1 MTMTTRRGFT
11 LVELLIGL
19 ILLMAV
25 GAVTYQLLVNTQR
38 VSRSQAQRIG
48 MQDNGRSGALIM
60 ANELRELGYDQIT
73 ATSLAA
79 ITLKLPNA
87 LTVGTNSDL
96 RAIGPDSI
104 TYRAPRGLGYTC
116 NLTATGPTT
125 ADVVVWNPAPGV
137 TDARRWQAYRSIT
150 TTDSLML
157 FIENDP
163 QTSGDDLWLTVGL
176 TVGQSAQNCPNGT
189 AGIRFRVQIPLAV
202 GISAAD
208 IVANA
213 PLGNPVRAFEIMQMR
228 SYTSNGKIWLGMRSR
243 PLTAGTTVE
252 PVLGPLSGTA
262 QGLTFTYKDA
272 NNATT
277 TVADNVRSVQIALQ
291 PMSDE
296 MVRTTGRYAQMDIDT
311 VTTRVSLRNA
321 LRP

>member
-11 LVELLIGL
+11 LVELLVGL
-19 ILLMAV
+19 ILLTAV

-38 VSRSQAQRIG
+38 VSRSQSQHIG
-48 MQDNGRSGALIM
+48 MQDNGRSGALII

-87 LTVGTNSDL
+87 LAVGTNSDL

-116 NLTATGPTT
+116 NLTATGATT
-125 ADVVVWNPAPGV
+125 ADVVVWNPAAG
-137 TDARRWQAYRSIT
+137 DRKWQAYRSLT
-150 TTDSLML
+150 TTDSLLL
-157 FIENDP
+157 FIENNDK
-163 QTSGDDLWLTVGL
+163 TAADDIWLTVGL
-176 TVGQSAQNCPNGT
+176 TANQSAQNCPDGT
-189 AGIRFRVQIPLAV
+189 AGIRFRIQIPVAV
-202 GISAAD
+202 GIAAAD
-208 IVANA
+208 VVANA
-213 PLGNPVRAFEIMQMR
+213 PLGNPVRAFELMQMR
-228 SYTSNGKIWLGMRSR
+228 SYVSNGKTWLGMRTR
-243 PLTAGTTVE
+243 PLTAGTTIE

-262 QGLTFTYKDA
+262 QGLTFTYRDA

-296 MVRTTGRYAQMDIDT
+296 MVRTTGKYAQMELDT